1 MVHSF
6 SFGGI
11 NIALDVASNSV
22 HILDDCSY
30 AVLIDQVV
38 VGKYSADEISSAT
51 AELDKLIAD
60 GRLHSADIPALPKFR
75 ATPVVKALCLHVAHD
90 CNLRCSYCFAGT
102 GDFGHDRSLMTWEVA
117 KAAVD
122 FLVSASGMR
131 QHCEIDFFG
140 GEPLMNLTVVKQT
153 IAYVRNLERQTGKI
167 VKLTLTTN
175 AVALTADVADYLQR
189 ENISLVLSIDGRKAV
204 HDAVRPDCAD
214 NGSYDRVVQGI
225 NNAVGLRNGKNYYVR
240 GTFTAKN
247 TDFFYDV
254 LHLAELGFSELS
266 LEPVVTDISE
276 LQLRTEHLP
285 EIFLQYELL
294 AQKLYEFWYNGNPIN
309 FFHYN
314 IDLDNGPCIAKR
326 LSGCGAGSDYLAV
339 DPAGKLFP
347 CHQFVGK
354 SEFCLGNVFD
364 GVIDHS
370 IGERLTAANVFSKPE
385 CGDCWAKYFCSGGC
399 HANNYNHNSDLLKP
413 YQLGCQMQKKRLE
426 MALWLKAKQ
435 YLNGK
440 LGKEEK
446 L

>member
-6 SFGGI
+6 SFDGL

-22 HILDDCSY
+22 HVLDDCSY
-30 AVLIDQVV
+30 AVLRGELPD
-38 VGKYSADEISSAT
+38 GKYAAAEISSAK
-51 AELDKLIAD
+51 AELEKLTTD
-60 GRLHSADIPALPKFR
+60 GRLHSADIMALPKFQSNR
-75 ATPVVKALCLHVAHD
+75 QVKALCLHVAHD

-122 FLVSASGMR
+122 FLVAASGPR
-131 QHCEIDFFG
+131 RHCEIDFFG
-140 GEPLMNLTVVKQT
+140 GEPLMNLPVVKQT
-153 IAYVRNLERQTGKI
+153 IDYVRAIERQTGKI
-167 VKLTLTTN
+167 FKLTLTTN
-175 AVALTADVADYLQR
+175 AVALTAAVADYLQR

-204 HDAVRPDCAD
+204 HDTVRSDCAG

-225 NNAVGLRNGKNYYVR
+225 TNAVTLRQGKNYYVR

-247 TDFFYDV
+247 TDFFADV
-254 LHLAELGFSELS
+254 VHLAELGFSELS
-266 LEPVVTDISE
+266 LEPVVTPIPE

-294 AQKLYEFWYNGNPIN
+294 AQRLYEYWQAGNPIN

-339 DPAGKLFP
+339 DPDGQLFP
-347 CHQFVGK
+347 CHQFVGQP
-354 SEFCLGNVFD
+354 EFCVGNVID
-364 GVIDHS
+364 GVTDGT
-370 IGERLTAANVFSKPE
+370 IGEQLSAANVYSKPQ

-399 HANNYNHNSDLLKP
+399 HANNYNHNRDFYEP

-426 MALWLKAKQ
+426 LALWLKAKQ
-435 YLNGK
+435 FLNVK
-440 LGKEEK
+440 
-446 L
+446 